1 MNQQVRLEL
10 VWWVFTILAAVG
22 LGYPIIAKA
31 EHYPFTLSNVV
42 FIVAFITLAR
52 YIFLLKH
59 TFLAHNQ
66 WAKSACIVACIPLIS
81 YLINEVFFFQ
91 SFIDEQGPEA
101 IFGNVPL
108 ASMGNIVDYMKSEM
122 VFFGVGAAITA
133 IIFPFRMLISI
144 WRNRNRG
151 TV

>member
-22 LGYPIIAKA
+22 LVYPIIAKA
-31 EHYPFTLSNVV
+31 E
-42 FIVAFITLAR
+42 
-52 YIFLLKH
+52 H